1 MRHKQ
6 TKRRGQNGGKKNDE
20 REKERCI
27 ALFPEMDTLI
37 DEIYEAEKRKK
48 KRFVCVLRGRRL
60 VAVD

>member
-1 MRHKQ
+1 ME
-6 TKRRGQNGGKKNDE
+6 KKSNDE

-48 KRFVCVLRGRRL
+48 KKRFVCVLRGRRL